1 MTEVQHYA
9 APRSLAEAAD
19 ILRAGNVTILA
30 GGTDV
35 MPQSRSGR
43 LALQPTLMSLRHIA
57 ELRGMTQQ
65 ADTLRIGALTTI
77 TELLDSSIV
86 QKRLRV
92 LHQACDHFAS
102 DQIRNASTIGGNV
115 CNASPAGDT
124 LVPLLVLNAR
134 AVLVSKPNGS
144 LTTRDLPLSDFFTG
158 PGRTKRA
165 SGELL
170 MAIDVPLPSDGFV
183 SEFFKFGTRP
193 GLDISTIAIGFGAIR
208 DKNTLR
214 DVRLAFGAVA
224 PTPIRAPRTEAAL
237 EGKPLDEAA
246 IAAAI
251 EAASHDIHPISDIRA
266 SEWYRRELVHNILR
280 RLLHHVREH

>member
-9 APRSLAEAAD
+9 APRSVTEATD
-19 ILRAGNVTILA
+19 ILRGGNVTILA

-43 LALQPTLMSLRHIA
+43 LPVQPTLMSLRYIP
-57 ELRGMTQQ
+57 ELRGLTQQ
-65 ADTLRIGALTTI
+65 KDTLRIGALTSI
-77 TELLDSSIV
+77 TELLNSSIV
-86 QKRLRV
+86 QDRLRV
-92 LHQACDHFAS
+92 LHESCDHFAS
-102 DQIRNASTIGGNV
+102 DQIRNIATIGGNI

-124 LVPLLVLNAR
+124 LVPLLVLNAQI
-134 AVLVSKPNGS
+134 VLASKPNGS
-144 LTTRDLPLSDFFTG
+144 LMSRRVPLANFFVG
-158 PGRTKRA
+158 PGRTTLA

-170 MAIDVPLPSDGFV
+170 VAIEIPLPGEGFV

-208 DKNTLR
+208 EKRVLR

-224 PTPIRAPRTEAAL
+224 PTPIRARHAEAAL
-237 EGKPLDEAA
+237 EGKPLDDSTIE
-246 IAAAI
+246 AAI

-266 SEWYRRELVHNILR
+266 TEWYRRELVQNILR